1 MRGRCIGIWKRNW
14 RDGRRSNDPLT
25 VLVLD
30 LNGFK
35 QVNDRFGQI
44 EGNNLLRTFATALK
58 ESCREYDY
66 AARIG
71 GDEFVI
77 VAPGMP
83 PEAVAEIGERW
94 QKIAADVASA
104 DLSGTRVVD

>member
-1 MRGRCIGIWKRNW
+1 
-14 RDGRRSNDPLT
+14 

-58 ESCREYDY
+58 ESCASTIMR
-66 AARIG
+66 
-71 GDEFVI
+71 
-77 VAPGMP
+77 
-83 PEAVAEIGERW
+83 PELAVMN
-94 QKIAADVASA
+94 S
-104 DLSGTRVVD
+104 